1 MNLNAVLLVVTS
13 GVIHATWNYLAKSSN
28 DKLSF
33 LWAVKVISILLL
45 TPIFAYRL
53 IGSSIIPQAETSVL
67 HLLLLG
73 FASGFVHF
81 LYSYF
86 LSQAY
91 EYGDISFSYPI
102 ARGSAPFIVA
112 LFSYLFLAETPSIF
126 GLAGMVLVASGLVF
140 LVKSRRLETEVGN
153 GRSESTLS
161 LSLKNP
167 LLFASLTALMI
178 AIFVL
183 LDGTGSRVYTPL
195 VFMYFYSLVSTVLLT
210 FLIFRY
216 PGKIYRELNQ
226 NLMSILGAGVMM
238 PLSYLLA
245 LHAMRLTQLGY
256 VASLRN
262 ISVVFATF
270 LGISQLEES
279 FTLTRIFGSLVVFA
293 GALAFGLS

>member
-1 MNLNAVLLVVTS
+1 MNLSAVLLVVIS
-13 GVIHATWNYLAKSSN
+13 GVIHATWNYLAKSSK

-33 LWAVKVISILLL
+33 LWAVKVISIVLL
-45 TPIFAYRL
+45 TPIFAYRI
-53 IGSSIIPQAETSVL
+53 IGSSIIPQAGTPVFR
-67 HLLLLG
+67 LLLLG

-102 ARGSAPFIVA
+102 ARGSAPFIVVF
-112 LFSYLFLAETPSIF
+112 FSYLFLAETPSIS
-126 GLAGMVLVASGLVF
+126 GLVGMVLVASGVVF
-140 LVKSRRLETEVGN
+140 LVKSRRQDIEN
-153 GRSESTLS
+153 GDEKSTFS
-161 LSLKNP
+161 LSLQNP
-167 LLFASLTALMI
+167 FLFASLTALMI

-183 LDGTGSRVYTPL
+183 LDGIGARDYTPL
-195 VFMYFYSLVSTVLLT
+195 IFMYFYSLVSTVLLT
-210 FLIFRY
+210 FLVFRN
-216 PGKIYRELNQ
+216 PGKIYREFSQ
-226 NLMSILGAGVMM
+226 NFMSILGAGIMM

-270 LGISQLEES
+270 LGIRQLDES
-279 FTLTRIFGSLVVFA
+279 STLARVFGSFVVFA
-293 GALAFGLS
+293 GALALGLS